1 MTINGRPI
9 EAMGASARAAR
20 LVVDDLDA
28 LKSTKTQ
35 FDPYQVRY
43 PPDGYLD
50 RAEFSSRHFESIDQR
65 GDKDGRV
72 SRAELEMALAI
83 AKPGVAERVEQA
95 ALAARGD
102 LLAEVDAA
110 RGALVPFAVG
120 AGSGRSDSRRH
131 PGALLGCLRDH
142 GGRRRNGLRIRCCN
156 RVRPDP
162 PGVGRNG
169 GCDPRTGCRIGGI
182 RL

>member
-50 RAEFSSRHFESIDQR
+50 RAEFSSRHFESIAQR

-120 AGSGRSDSRRH
+120 AFAAAGGLILGGTLGLSLVAFGITAAVAGMAFGF
-131 PGALLGCLRDH
+131 GAA
-142 GGRRRNGLRIRCCN
+142 IASA
-156 RVRPDP
+156 
-162 PGVGRNG
+162 
-169 GCDPRTGCRIGGI
+169 RTRQALVATVDATLEPAAG
-182 RL
+182 